1 MFSKRNI
8 LTSSFGLLT
17 REERTQ
23 INEESLD
30 ILVKEKQY
38 WINKVETL
46 IKEKKKQLEEIQNC
60 RNDMYLI

>member
-46 IKEKKKQLEEIQNC
+46 IKEKKK
-60 RNDMYLI
+60 